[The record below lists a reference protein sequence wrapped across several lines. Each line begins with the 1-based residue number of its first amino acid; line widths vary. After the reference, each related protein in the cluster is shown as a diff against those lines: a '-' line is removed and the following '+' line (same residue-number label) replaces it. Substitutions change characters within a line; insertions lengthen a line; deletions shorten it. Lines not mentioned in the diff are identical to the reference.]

1 MMKIVP
7 DHRGEIYAPTVR
19 FDKRQYRK
27 IKRLYHE
34 LVILIEDQD
43 YEAPHSEEWEEL
55 AWMISCLNSSLYTIE
70 CRASDKANKWS
81 HKKGGHDVFVK
92 AEMSRIYGTILR
104 GRRAAGYEE

>member
-1 MMKIVP
+1 MKVRA
-7 DHRGEIYAPTVR
+7 DRRGEYFAPTVR

-55 AWMISCLNSSLYTIE
+55 ADRIDWLNARLYTIE
-70 CRASDKANKWS
+70 CKASKRANKRS
-81 HKKGGHDVFVK
+81 HKKCGHDVFVG
-92 AEMSRIYGTILR
+92 AEMSRICGTIR
-104 GRRAAGYEE
+104 CGRRAAG